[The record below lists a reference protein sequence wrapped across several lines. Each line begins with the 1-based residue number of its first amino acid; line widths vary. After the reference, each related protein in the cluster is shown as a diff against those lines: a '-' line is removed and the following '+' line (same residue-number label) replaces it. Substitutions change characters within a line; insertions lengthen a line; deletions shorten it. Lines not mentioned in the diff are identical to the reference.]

1 MLTRV
6 GIVGRPNVG
15 KSTFFNCL
23 LGRTRAIVGDFA
35 GVTRDYKEELLD
47 LKNFQIQLVD
57 TAGLK
62 SSLITAQEKMIN
74 KHTLDLMNQLD
85 IFLFVIDGREG
96 VTIEDKEIFQVC
108 RKLNKFI
115 ILIINKIETTAIEQR
130 FLQEDTSFFGVPN
143 FIFVSSEHRLG
154 IEDVINALMDV
165 CQKNNFKSVIKD
177 NLDNDKKPINIAVVG
192 RPNVGKSTLINSI
205 VKQQRFVTGPEAGL
219 TRDSNFVFF
228 NWNNDLFK
236 IYDTAGARKKRK
248 IYSFL
253 EKESVKETLRA
264 IKFAHIVILVL
275 EPDELLNAQDQKLA
289 SLCEREGRAI
299 VFVVNKSDQ
308 ILNKKIVDQK
318 LKDTIQKSLPQFKGA
333 YITYISALKSIGLD
347 KIRENVMKSYS
358 NWNFKQSTSNLNAW
372 LKQKMEKHAPPTNS
386 EKRRIK
392 LKYIVQS
399 NSRPPTIKIFTS
411 HNGIVSKSYKRYL
424 ENSLREDFELFG
436 SPIRIIFKSGNNPFT
451 VSKH

>member
-1 MLTRV
+1 MGT
-6 GIVGRPNVG
+6 P
-15 KSTFFNCL
+15 K
-23 LGRTRAIVGDFA
+23 
-35 GVTRDYKEELLD
+35 
-47 LKNFQIQLVD
+47 
-57 TAGLK
+57 
-62 SSLITAQEKMIN
+62 
-74 KHTLDLMNQLD
+74 
-85 IFLFVIDGREG
+85 
-96 VTIEDKEIFQVC
+96 
-108 RKLNKFI
+108 KL
-115 ILIINKIETTAIEQR
+115 
-130 FLQEDTSFFGVPN
+130 
-143 FIFVSSEHRLG
+143 VSS
-154 IEDVINALMDV
+154 
-165 CQKNNFKSVIKD
+165 CKNLCS
-177 NLDNDKKPINIAVVG
+177 IAVVG
-192 RPNVGKSTLINSI
+192 RPNVGKSTLVNSI

-228 NWNNDLFK
+228 NWGNDLFK

-248 IYSFL
+248 ISNFL

-392 LKYIVQS
+392 LK
-399 NSRPPTIKIFTS
+399 
-411 HNGIVSKSYKRYL
+411 
-424 ENSLREDFELFG
+424 
-436 SPIRIIFKSGNNPFT
+436 
-451 VSKH
+451 